1 MRRWSY
7 QHYTP
12 SGVSK
17 QQAAILGSVLIWRG
31 ARIVPNPQR
40 LDGAEMLRVG
50 TARAPLACLKFK
62 SGHYPA
68 RQRERHAWAGR
79 AHTTKIINELVALFG
94 CHRKAAIRAAIP
106 SPH

>member
-50 TARAPLACLKFK
+50 TTRAPPEYLKFK
-62 SGHYPA
+62 SGHCPILILSSHVNKQFTA
-68 RQRERHAWAGR
+68 ATRP
-79 AHTTKIINELVALFG
+79 LFVN
-94 CHRKAAIRAAIP
+94 IP
-106 SPH
+106 DRLGADYWP